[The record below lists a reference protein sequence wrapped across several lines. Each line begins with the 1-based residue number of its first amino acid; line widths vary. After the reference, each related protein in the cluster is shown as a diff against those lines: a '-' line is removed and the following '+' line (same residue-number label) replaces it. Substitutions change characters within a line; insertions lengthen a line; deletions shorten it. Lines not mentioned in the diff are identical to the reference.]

1 MHFYLDWHLFFL
13 YELRISNRNCEV
25 RVNFHPTTV
34 TGLKI
39 CAFLI
44 QILCLHHKK
53 IDDNLQINM
62 HTYDRYILTKSL
74 QININTFCSIATRIS
89 IKCTCTCEFSCA
101 DFSKYK
107 TF

>member
-1 MHFYLDWHLFFL
+1 MYLSFIEYHAFLFRLASFFL
-13 YELRISNRNCEV
+13 NELRISNRNCEV

-62 HTYDRYILTKSL
+62 HTYDR
-74 QININTFCSIATRIS
+74 
-89 IKCTCTCEFSCA
+89 
-101 DFSKYK
+101 
-107 TF
+107 